1 MTMTEPSCCDE
12 YRGLS
17 RRGFLRGSAAVAGAG
32 MATTAFSGAFTQTS
46 YAAGPV
52 DRILVVLS
60 MRGAVD
66 GMSLVV
72 PHGDP
77 VYYQARPRIAVPAN
91 RLLAPDAMFGLHPSL
106 APLAPMWAAGKMAA
120 VHATGLA
127 SPNRSHFS
135 AMEAVEDADPGS
147 TTRVGWLNRLVG
159 GGGSRDP
166 LRAIQFG
173 SGVGSTAITGPQP
186 VLATTTV
193 DGVRLAGT
201 WDEASE
207 KLRHKAMKKVWVGPN
222 GPLAE
227 GARAAL
233 RVVSDFAD
241 VRATDTDPING
252 AVYRS
257 GGMGDALHSAAR
269 TIRAGVGAEVITIDT
284 GNWDHHDNLGTPDGG
299 YFKNSADEFAINLAA
314 FFTEL
319 GADAAKVTLVTISE
333 FGRRLTEN
341 ANMGLDHGYGN
352 AMLVFGAGVNGGR
365 YYGRWPG
372 LTPGGDADLL
382 VTTDYRSVLSEIIT
396 ARLGASSATVFP
408 NFAPEVVGAV
418 SSL

>member
-1 MTMTEPSCCDE
+1 
-12 YRGLS
+12 
-17 RRGFLRGSAAVAGAG
+17 
-32 MATTAFSGAFTQTS
+32 MATAAFSGAFSQTS

-52 DRILVVLS
+52 ERILIVLS

-77 VYYQARPRIAVPAN
+77 VYYQARPRIAVPSD
-91 RLLAPDAMFGLHPSL
+91 RLLVPDAMFGLHPSL
-106 APLAPMWAAGKMAA
+106 APLEPMWTAGKMAA
-120 VHATGLA
+120 IHATGLPT
-127 SPNRSHFS
+127 PNRSHFS

-147 TTRVGWLNRLVG
+147 SARVGWINRLIG
-159 GGGSRDP
+159 DGGSTDP

-201 WDEASE
+201 WDTSSE
-207 KLRHKAMKKVWVGPN
+207 KARHKAMKKVWG
-222 GPLAE
+222 GTHGSLGD
-227 GARAAL
+227 GARTAL
-233 RVVSDFAD
+233 RVVSDFAA
-241 VRATDTDPING
+241 VRDTADDPING
-252 AVYRS
+252 ALYRS
-257 GGMGDALHSAAR
+257 GGLADALHSAAR
-269 TIRAGVGAEVITIDT
+269 TIRAGVGAEVITIDS
-284 GNWDHHDNLGTPDGG
+284 GNWDHHDWLGTPDGG
-299 YFKNSADEFAINLAA
+299 NFKDSTDEFAINVAA

-352 AMLVFGAGVNGGR
+352 AMLVLGAGVNGGR

-372 LTPGGDADLL
+372 LTPGSDADLL
-382 VTTDYRSVLSEIIT
+382 VTTDYRSVLSEVIT
-396 ARLGASSATVFP
+396 ARLGTSVATVFP
-408 NFAPEVVGAV
+408 HFVPEAVGAV
-418 SSL
+418 SSP